1 MLKKAKIKRH
11 RLNPN
16 GVWLKHA
23 CKDTRLRFIVL
34 MGGASS
40 GKSYSVAQIFPILAF
55 LENTNHLVMRKVG
68 ASIDKTIYADFK
80 ASIHNSVLRWKRN
93 GEVEIEQPLSELCT
107 FKQNCIEFKCG
118 ARIDFSGLDDPEKIK
133 GISQYKR
140 VFLDE
145 LSEYDESDFKQIR
158 LRLRGMEGQQ
168 IISAF
173 NPISEEHWIKKHWL
187 DREQWND
194 VPMEI
199 DGIPKELCAVK
210 SVRMNSEKMI
220 LNPNTGEYDR
230 HAPDTIVIQSTY
242 LNNFWVVG
250 SPDGKYGYYD
260 QQAIAT
266 FENDRI
272 NDPDYYQV
280 YALGEWGHIRTGA
293 EFFPS
298 FSHGVVCGR
307 FKYNPELPIHI
318 SMDSNV
324 LPYVTATF
332 FQKEYK
338 PDDVQ
343 QVTQIDELPIES
355 PNNSA
360 RKAAKVIAKRLKEYG
375 YSDKVYL
382 HGDASG
388 KAANTIDC
396 ENRSFFDLVIDELER
411 EGFDVVDNIGKR
423 NPSVA
428 TTGEFINAVWDG
440 RVPGV
445 SIRIDDDCTVSI
457 DDYQAVQK
465 DENGAIA
472 KQKVTNPVTKQ
483 KYEAHGHCFVGDTL
497 VETDHGKVPIK
508 DVKIGDKVLTRFGY
522 STVYNSLCTSRNTQ
536 YFHVIVCGKTL
547 KCTYDHPIY
556 TTRGFLPAYQLKVGD
571 EVLILNNGNLC
582 IERLQRTT
590 VSSFI
595 AILTQNVR
603 AIGDTLKAGLKLT
616 ANGKKSHSTA
626 TFGLSSVAKFPK
638 VIMFTTLMGMSITIQ
653 STTLLCCLGLSTLS
667 IMVRTCLKSKRN
679 STNSNS
685 IQSEIKRQ
693 HGMGQKK
700 DLNGTRKTQRSRWQN
715 VNIGRTIAS
724 AVAKS
729 FRAVR
734 YKVANSAGIIAN
746 QSGEETKGLTM
757 WSALAQFAALNLLSI
772 STLGKSVVAGH
783 VPASIAGRADVY
795 DISVEDAEFI
805 ADDVLVHN
813 CTDTLRYIAH
823 DLLRQQYTDFSMGRK
838 RSLYSESEFNM
849 FNPSTEYDY
858 ERTAVYVIPSIGGLF
873 VLARLARV
881 GDRWHLTDVCR
892 RGVKGNE
899 EIERAVMSLP
909 ADQYMVECP
918 PAYFQMVRN
927 LRSSLGNVSVL
938 RMGADVRTRI
948 MATSDWV
955 RSHVRINPDMLGEA
969 EYGQFINDVLDY
981 SDTSSDDTVGASA
994 ALSGLARVIVRN
1006 GL

>member
-1 MLKKAKIKRH
+1 MKLERE
-11 RLNPN
+11 LFSPN
-16 GVWLKHA
+16 AFWLWRYTLDKSV
-23 CKDTRLRFIVL
+23 RFIVL
-34 MGGASS
+34 YGGSSS
-40 GKSYSVAQIFPILAF
+40 GKSFSVAQFFSILAF
-55 LENTNHLVMRKVG
+55 YEGCNMLVMRKVG
-68 ASIDKTIYADFK
+68 ASIEKTIYADFR
-80 ASIHNSVLRWKRN
+80 AAIN
-93 GEVEIEQPLSELCT
+93 GIDGLAECCR
-107 FKQNCIEFKCG
+107 FKQNSIVFNDGGK
-118 ARIDFSGLDDPEKIK
+118 IDFSGLDDPEKIK

-145 LSEYDESDFKQIR
+145 LSEYDETDFKQIR
-158 LRLRGMEGQQ
+158 LRLRGQEGQQ
-168 IISAF
+168 IVAAF
-173 NPISEEHWIKKHWL
+173 NPISEEHWIKKKWF
-187 DREQWND
+187 DRETWQD
-194 VPMEI
+194 IPMALTIGNETL
-199 DGIPKELCAVK
+199 PQELCAVK

-360 RKAAKVIAKRLKEYG
+360 RKAAKVIAGRLREYG

-388 KAANTIDC
+388 KAANTID
-396 ENRSFFDLVIDELER
+396 EQNRSFFDLVIDELEH
-411 EGFDVVDNIGKR
+411 EGFEVEDCIGNK

-445 SIRIDDDCTVSI
+445 AIRIDNDCTTSI

-483 KYEAHGHCFVGDTL
+483 KYEAHGH
-497 VETDHGKVPIK
+497 
-508 DVKIGDKVLTRFGY
+508 
-522 STVYNSLCTSRNTQ
+522 
-536 YFHVIVCGKTL
+536 
-547 KCTYDHPIY
+547 
-556 TTRGFLPAYQLKVGD
+556 
-571 EVLILNNGNLC
+571 
-582 IERLQRTT
+582 
-590 VSSFI
+590 VS
-595 AILTQNVR
+595 
-603 AIGDTLKAGLKLT
+603 D
-616 ANGKKSHSTA
+616 
-626 TFGLSSVAKFPK
+626 
-638 VIMFTTLMGMSITIQ
+638 
-653 STTLLCCLGLSTLS
+653 C
-667 IMVRTCLKSKRN
+667 
-679 STNSNS
+679 
-685 IQSEIKRQ
+685 
-693 HGMGQKK
+693 
-700 DLNGTRKTQRSRWQN
+700 
-715 VNIGRTIAS
+715 
-724 AVAKS
+724 
-729 FRAVR
+729 
-734 YKVANSAGIIAN
+734 
-746 QSGEETKGLTM
+746 
-757 WSALAQFAALNLLSI
+757 
-772 STLGKSVVAGH
+772 
-783 VPASIAGRADVY
+783 
-795 DISVEDAEFI
+795 
-805 ADDVLVHN
+805 
-813 CTDTLRYIAH
+813 LRYIAH

-873 VLARLARV
+873 ILARLARV

>member
-1 MLKKAKIKRH
+1 MKLERE
-11 RLNPN
+11 LFSPN
-16 GVWLKHA
+16 AFWLWRYTLDKSV
-23 CKDTRLRFIVL
+23 RFIVL
-34 MGGASS
+34 YGGSSS
-40 GKSYSVAQIFPILAF
+40 GKSFSVAQFFSILAF
-55 LENTNHLVMRKVG
+55 YEGCNMLVMRKVG
-68 ASIDKTIYADFK
+68 ASIEKTIYADFR
-80 ASIHNSVLRWKRN
+80 AAIN
-93 GEVEIEQPLSELCT
+93 GIDGLAECCR
-107 FKQNCIEFKCG
+107 FKQNSIVFNDGGK
-118 ARIDFSGLDDPEKIK
+118 IDFSGLDDPEKIK

-145 LSEYDESDFKQIR
+145 LSEYDETDFKQIR
-158 LRLRGMEGQQ
+158 LRLRGQEGQQ
-168 IISAF
+168 IVAAF
-173 NPISEEHWIKKHWL
+173 NPISEEHWIKKKWF
-187 DREQWND
+187 DRETWQD
-194 VPMEI
+194 IPMELTI
-199 DGIPKELCAVK
+199 GNETLPQELCAVK

-360 RKAAKVIAKRLKEYG
+360 RKAAKVIAGRLREYG

-388 KAANTIDC
+388 KAANTID
-396 ENRSFFDLVIDELER
+396 EQNRSFFDLVIDELEH
-411 EGFDVVDNIGKR
+411 EGFEVEDCIGNK

-445 SIRIDDDCTVSI
+445 AIRIDNDCTTSI

-483 KYEAHGHCFVGDTL
+483 KYEAHGH
-497 VETDHGKVPIK
+497 
-508 DVKIGDKVLTRFGY
+508 
-522 STVYNSLCTSRNTQ
+522 
-536 YFHVIVCGKTL
+536 
-547 KCTYDHPIY
+547 
-556 TTRGFLPAYQLKVGD
+556 
-571 EVLILNNGNLC
+571 
-582 IERLQRTT
+582 
-590 VSSFI
+590 
-595 AILTQNVR
+595 
-603 AIGDTLKAGLKLT
+603 
-616 ANGKKSHSTA
+616 
-626 TFGLSSVAKFPK
+626 VA
-638 VIMFTTLMGMSITIQ
+638 
-653 STTLLCCLGLSTLS
+653 
-667 IMVRTCLKSKRN
+667 
-679 STNSNS
+679 
-685 IQSEIKRQ
+685 
-693 HGMGQKK
+693 
-700 DLNGTRKTQRSRWQN
+700 
-715 VNIGRTIAS
+715 
-724 AVAKS
+724 
-729 FRAVR
+729 
-734 YKVANSAGIIAN
+734 
-746 QSGEETKGLTM
+746 
-757 WSALAQFAALNLLSI
+757 
-772 STLGKSVVAGH
+772 
-783 VPASIAGRADVY
+783 
-795 DISVEDAEFI
+795 
-805 ADDVLVHN
+805 
-813 CTDTLRYIAH
+813 DTLRYICA
-823 DLLRQQYTDFSMGRK
+823 DLLRAQYTEFSMGRK
-838 RSLYSESEFNM
+838 RSIYSEGEFKF

-858 ERTAVYVIPSIGGLF
+858 ERTEVYVIPSIGGLF
-873 VLARLARV
+873 VIARLARV

-909 ADQYMVECP
+909 ADQYMVECQ

>member
-1 MLKKAKIKRH
+1 MKLERE
-11 RLNPN
+11 LFSPN
-16 GVWLKHA
+16 AFWLWRYTLDKSV
-23 CKDTRLRFIVL
+23 RFIVL
-34 MGGASS
+34 YGGSS
-40 GKSYSVAQIFPILAF
+40 SAKSFSVAQFFAILAF
-55 LENTNHLVMRKVG
+55 YEGCNMLVMRKVG
-68 ASIDKTIYADFK
+68 ASIEKTIYADFK
-80 ASIHNSVLRWKRN
+80 AAIN
-93 GEVEIEQPLSELCT
+93 GIDGLAECCR
-107 FKQNCIEFKCG
+107 FKQNSIVFNDGGK
-118 ARIDFSGLDDPEKIK
+118 IDFSGLDDPEKIK

-145 LSEYDESDFKQIR
+145 LSEYDETDFKQIR
-158 LRLRGMEGQQ
+158 LRLRGQEGQQ
-168 IISAF
+168 IVAAF
-173 NPISEEHWIKKHWL
+173 NPISEEHWIKKKWF
-187 DREQWND
+187 DRETWQD
-194 VPMEI
+194 IPMALTIGNETL
-199 DGIPKELCAVK
+199 PQELCAVK

-388 KAANTIDC
+388 KAANTIDS

-411 EGFDVVDNIGKR
+411 EGFVVVDNIGKR

-445 SIRIDDDCTVSI
+445 SIRIDNDCTVSI

-483 KYEAHGHCFVGDTL
+483 KYEAHGH
-497 VETDHGKVPIK
+497 
-508 DVKIGDKVLTRFGY
+508 
-522 STVYNSLCTSRNTQ
+522 
-536 YFHVIVCGKTL
+536 
-547 KCTYDHPIY
+547 
-556 TTRGFLPAYQLKVGD
+556 
-571 EVLILNNGNLC
+571 
-582 IERLQRTT
+582 
-590 VSSFI
+590 
-595 AILTQNVR
+595 
-603 AIGDTLKAGLKLT
+603 
-616 ANGKKSHSTA
+616 
-626 TFGLSSVAKFPK
+626 
-638 VIMFTTLMGMSITIQ
+638 
-653 STTLLCCLGLSTLS
+653 
-667 IMVRTCLKSKRN
+667 
-679 STNSNS
+679 
-685 IQSEIKRQ
+685 
-693 HGMGQKK
+693 
-700 DLNGTRKTQRSRWQN
+700 
-715 VNIGRTIAS
+715 
-724 AVAKS
+724 
-729 FRAVR
+729 
-734 YKVANSAGIIAN
+734 
-746 QSGEETKGLTM
+746 
-757 WSALAQFAALNLLSI
+757 I
-772 STLGKSVVAGH
+772 S
-783 VPASIAGRADVY
+783 D
-795 DISVEDAEFI
+795 
-805 ADDVLVHN
+805 
-813 CTDTLRYIAH
+813 CLRYIAH

>member
-1 MLKKAKIKRH
+1 MKLERE
-11 RLNPN
+11 LFSPN
-16 GVWLKHA
+16 AFWLWRYTLDKSV
-23 CKDTRLRFIVL
+23 RFIVL
-34 MGGASS
+34 YGGSSS
-40 GKSYSVAQIFPILAF
+40 GKSFSVAQFFAILAF
-55 LENTNHLVMRKVG
+55 YEGCNMLVMRKVG
-68 ASIDKTIYADFK
+68 ASIEKTIYADFR
-80 ASIHNSVLRWKRN
+80 AAIN
-93 GEVEIEQPLSELCT
+93 GIDGLAECCR
-107 FKQNCIEFKCG
+107 FKQNSIVFNDGGK
-118 ARIDFSGLDDPEKIK
+118 IDFSGLDDPEKIK

-145 LSEYDESDFKQIR
+145 LSEYDETDFKQIR
-158 LRLRGMEGQQ
+158 LRLRGQEGQQ
-168 IISAF
+168 IVAAF
-173 NPISEEHWIKKHWL
+173 NPISEEHWIKKKWF
-187 DREQWND
+187 DRETWHD
-194 VPMEI
+194 IPMALTIGNETL
-199 DGIPKELCAVK
+199 PQELCAVK

-307 FKYNPELPIHI
+307 FKYNHELPIHI

-388 KAANTIDC
+388 KAANTID
-396 ENRSFFDLVIDELER
+396 EQNRSFFDLVIDELEH
-411 EGFDVVDNIGKR
+411 EGFEVEDCIGNK

-483 KYEAHGHCFVGDTL
+483 KYEAHGH
-497 VETDHGKVPIK
+497 
-508 DVKIGDKVLTRFGY
+508 
-522 STVYNSLCTSRNTQ
+522 
-536 YFHVIVCGKTL
+536 
-547 KCTYDHPIY
+547 
-556 TTRGFLPAYQLKVGD
+556 
-571 EVLILNNGNLC
+571 
-582 IERLQRTT
+582 
-590 VSSFI
+590 VS
-595 AILTQNVR
+595 
-603 AIGDTLKAGLKLT
+603 D
-616 ANGKKSHSTA
+616 
-626 TFGLSSVAKFPK
+626 
-638 VIMFTTLMGMSITIQ
+638 
-653 STTLLCCLGLSTLS
+653 C
-667 IMVRTCLKSKRN
+667 
-679 STNSNS
+679 
-685 IQSEIKRQ
+685 
-693 HGMGQKK
+693 
-700 DLNGTRKTQRSRWQN
+700 
-715 VNIGRTIAS
+715 
-724 AVAKS
+724 
-729 FRAVR
+729 
-734 YKVANSAGIIAN
+734 
-746 QSGEETKGLTM
+746 
-757 WSALAQFAALNLLSI
+757 
-772 STLGKSVVAGH
+772 
-783 VPASIAGRADVY
+783 
-795 DISVEDAEFI
+795 
-805 ADDVLVHN
+805 
-813 CTDTLRYIAH
+813 LRYIAH

-873 VLARLARV
+873 ILARLARV

-938 RMGADVRTRI
+938 RMGANVRERI

-981 SDTSSDDTVGASA
+981 SDTSSDDTLGASA

>member
-1 MLKKAKIKRH
+1 MKLERE
-11 RLNPN
+11 LFSPN
-16 GVWLKHA
+16 AFWLWRYTL
-23 CKDTRLRFIVL
+23 DNSVRFIVL
-34 MGGASS
+34 YGGSSS
-40 GKSYSVAQIFPILAF
+40 GKSFSVAQFFAILAF
-55 LENTNHLVMRKVG
+55 YEGCNMLVMRKVG
-68 ASIDKTIYADFK
+68 ASIEKTIYADFR
-80 ASIHNSVLRWKRN
+80 AAIN
-93 GEVEIEQPLSELCT
+93 GIDGLAECCR
-107 FKQNCIEFKCG
+107 FKQNSIVFNDGGK
-118 ARIDFSGLDDPEKIK
+118 IDFSGLDDPEKIK

-145 LSEYDESDFKQIR
+145 LSEYDETDFKQIR
-158 LRLRGMEGQQ
+158 LRLRGQEGQQ
-168 IISAF
+168 IVAAF
-173 NPISEEHWIKKHWL
+173 NPISEEHWIKKKWF
-187 DREQWND
+187 DRETWHD
-194 VPMEI
+194 IPMALTIGNETL
-199 DGIPKELCAVK
+199 PQELCAVK

-396 ENRSFFDLVIDELER
+396 ENRSFFDLVIDELEH
-411 EGFDVVDNIGKR
+411 EGFEVEDCIGKR

-445 SIRIDDDCTVSI
+445 SIRIDNDCTVSI

-483 KYEAHGHCFVGDTL
+483 KYEAHGH
-497 VETDHGKVPIK
+497 
-508 DVKIGDKVLTRFGY
+508 
-522 STVYNSLCTSRNTQ
+522 
-536 YFHVIVCGKTL
+536 
-547 KCTYDHPIY
+547 
-556 TTRGFLPAYQLKVGD
+556 
-571 EVLILNNGNLC
+571 
-582 IERLQRTT
+582 
-590 VSSFI
+590 
-595 AILTQNVR
+595 
-603 AIGDTLKAGLKLT
+603 
-616 ANGKKSHSTA
+616 
-626 TFGLSSVAKFPK
+626 VA
-638 VIMFTTLMGMSITIQ
+638 
-653 STTLLCCLGLSTLS
+653 
-667 IMVRTCLKSKRN
+667 
-679 STNSNS
+679 
-685 IQSEIKRQ
+685 
-693 HGMGQKK
+693 
-700 DLNGTRKTQRSRWQN
+700 
-715 VNIGRTIAS
+715 
-724 AVAKS
+724 
-729 FRAVR
+729 
-734 YKVANSAGIIAN
+734 
-746 QSGEETKGLTM
+746 
-757 WSALAQFAALNLLSI
+757 
-772 STLGKSVVAGH
+772 
-783 VPASIAGRADVY
+783 
-795 DISVEDAEFI
+795 
-805 ADDVLVHN
+805 
-813 CTDTLRYIAH
+813 DTLRYIAH

-899 EIERAVMSLP
+899 EIEQAVMSLP
-909 ADQYMVECP
+909 ADQYMVECQ

-938 RMGADVRTRI
+938 RMGADVRERI

>member
-1 MLKKAKIKRH
+1 MKLERE
-11 RLNPN
+11 LFSPN
-16 GVWLKHA
+16 AFWLWRYTLDKSV
-23 CKDTRLRFIVL
+23 RFIVL
-34 MGGASS
+34 YGGSSS
-40 GKSYSVAQIFPILAF
+40 GKSFSVAQFFSILAF
-55 LENTNHLVMRKVG
+55 YEGCNMLVMRKVG
-68 ASIDKTIYADFK
+68 ASIEKTIYADFR
-80 ASIHNSVLRWKRN
+80 AAIN
-93 GEVEIEQPLSELCT
+93 GIDGLAECCR
-107 FKQNCIEFKCG
+107 FKQNSIVFNDGGK
-118 ARIDFSGLDDPEKIK
+118 IDFSGLDDPEKIK

-145 LSEYDESDFKQIR
+145 LSEYDETDFKQIR
-158 LRLRGMEGQQ
+158 LRLRGQEGQQ
-168 IISAF
+168 IVAAF
-173 NPISEEHWIKKHWL
+173 NPISEEHWIKKKWF
-187 DREQWND
+187 DRETWHD
-194 VPMEI
+194 IPMALTIGNETL
-199 DGIPKELCAVK
+199 PQELCAVK

-388 KAANTIDC
+388 KAANTID
-396 ENRSFFDLVIDELER
+396 EQNRSFFDLVIDELER
-411 EGFDVVDNIGKR
+411 EGFVVVDNIGKR

-445 SIRIDDDCTVSI
+445 SIRIDNDCTVSI

-483 KYEAHGHCFVGDTL
+483 KYEAHGH
-497 VETDHGKVPIK
+497 
-508 DVKIGDKVLTRFGY
+508 
-522 STVYNSLCTSRNTQ
+522 
-536 YFHVIVCGKTL
+536 
-547 KCTYDHPIY
+547 
-556 TTRGFLPAYQLKVGD
+556 
-571 EVLILNNGNLC
+571 
-582 IERLQRTT
+582 
-590 VSSFI
+590 VS
-595 AILTQNVR
+595 
-603 AIGDTLKAGLKLT
+603 D
-616 ANGKKSHSTA
+616 
-626 TFGLSSVAKFPK
+626 
-638 VIMFTTLMGMSITIQ
+638 
-653 STTLLCCLGLSTLS
+653 C
-667 IMVRTCLKSKRN
+667 
-679 STNSNS
+679 
-685 IQSEIKRQ
+685 
-693 HGMGQKK
+693 
-700 DLNGTRKTQRSRWQN
+700 
-715 VNIGRTIAS
+715 
-724 AVAKS
+724 
-729 FRAVR
+729 
-734 YKVANSAGIIAN
+734 
-746 QSGEETKGLTM
+746 
-757 WSALAQFAALNLLSI
+757 
-772 STLGKSVVAGH
+772 
-783 VPASIAGRADVY
+783 
-795 DISVEDAEFI
+795 
-805 ADDVLVHN
+805 
-813 CTDTLRYIAH
+813 LRYIAH

-838 RSLYSESEFNM
+838 RSLYSESEFKM

-873 VLARLARV
+873 ILARLARV

-955 RSHVRINPDMLGEA
+955 RSHVRINPDMLGDA

>member
-1 MLKKAKIKRH
+1 MKLERE
-11 RLNPN
+11 LFSPN
-16 GVWLKHA
+16 AFWLWRYTLDKSV
-23 CKDTRLRFIVL
+23 RFIVL
-34 MGGASS
+34 YGGSSS
-40 GKSYSVAQIFPILAF
+40 GKSFSVAQFFSILAF
-55 LENTNHLVMRKVG
+55 YEGCNMLVMRKVG
-68 ASIDKTIYADFK
+68 ASIEKTIYADFR
-80 ASIHNSVLRWKRN
+80 AAIN
-93 GEVEIEQPLSELCT
+93 GIDGLAECCR
-107 FKQNCIEFKCG
+107 FKQNSIVFNDGGK
-118 ARIDFSGLDDPEKIK
+118 IDFSGLDDPEKIK

-145 LSEYDESDFKQIR
+145 LSEYDETDFKQIR
-158 LRLRGMEGQQ
+158 LRLRGQEGQQ
-168 IISAF
+168 IVAAF
-173 NPISEEHWIKKHWL
+173 NPISEEHWIKKKWF
-187 DREQWND
+187 DRETWHD
-194 VPMEI
+194 IPMALTIGNETL
-199 DGIPKELCAVK
+199 PQELCAVK

-388 KAANTIDC
+388 KAANTID
-396 ENRSFFDLVIDELER
+396 EQNRSFFDLVIDELEH
-411 EGFDVVDNIGKR
+411 EGFEVEDCIGNK

-483 KYEAHGHCFVGDTL
+483 KYEAHGH
-497 VETDHGKVPIK
+497 
-508 DVKIGDKVLTRFGY
+508 
-522 STVYNSLCTSRNTQ
+522 
-536 YFHVIVCGKTL
+536 
-547 KCTYDHPIY
+547 
-556 TTRGFLPAYQLKVGD
+556 
-571 EVLILNNGNLC
+571 
-582 IERLQRTT
+582 
-590 VSSFI
+590 
-595 AILTQNVR
+595 
-603 AIGDTLKAGLKLT
+603 
-616 ANGKKSHSTA
+616 
-626 TFGLSSVAKFPK
+626 VA
-638 VIMFTTLMGMSITIQ
+638 
-653 STTLLCCLGLSTLS
+653 
-667 IMVRTCLKSKRN
+667 
-679 STNSNS
+679 
-685 IQSEIKRQ
+685 
-693 HGMGQKK
+693 
-700 DLNGTRKTQRSRWQN
+700 
-715 VNIGRTIAS
+715 
-724 AVAKS
+724 
-729 FRAVR
+729 
-734 YKVANSAGIIAN
+734 
-746 QSGEETKGLTM
+746 
-757 WSALAQFAALNLLSI
+757 
-772 STLGKSVVAGH
+772 
-783 VPASIAGRADVY
+783 
-795 DISVEDAEFI
+795 
-805 ADDVLVHN
+805 
-813 CTDTLRYIAH
+813 DTLRYIAH

-873 VLARLARV
+873 ILARLARV

>member
-1 MLKKAKIKRH
+1 MKLERE
-11 RLNPN
+11 LFSPN
-16 GVWLKHA
+16 AFWLWRYTLDKSV
-23 CKDTRLRFIVL
+23 RFIVL
-34 MGGASS
+34 YGGSSS
-40 GKSYSVAQIFPILAF
+40 GKSFSVAQFFAILAF
-55 LENTNHLVMRKVG
+55 YEGCNMLVMRKVG
-68 ASIDKTIYADFK
+68 ASIEKTIYADFK
-80 ASIHNSVLRWKRN
+80 AAIN
-93 GEVEIEQPLSELCT
+93 GIDGLAECCR
-107 FKQNCIEFKCG
+107 FKQNSIVFNDGGK
-118 ARIDFSGLDDPEKIK
+118 IDFSGLDDPEKIK

-145 LSEYDESDFKQIR
+145 LSEYDETDFKQIR
-158 LRLRGMEGQQ
+158 LRLRGQEGQQ
-168 IISAF
+168 IVAAF
-173 NPISEEHWIKKHWL
+173 NPISEEHWIKKKWF
-187 DREQWND
+187 DRETWQD
-194 VPMEI
+194 IPMALTIGNESL
-199 DGIPKELCAVK
+199 PQELCAVK

-388 KAANTIDC
+388 KAANTIDS

-483 KYEAHGHCFVGDTL
+483 KYEAHGH
-497 VETDHGKVPIK
+497 
-508 DVKIGDKVLTRFGY
+508 
-522 STVYNSLCTSRNTQ
+522 
-536 YFHVIVCGKTL
+536 
-547 KCTYDHPIY
+547 
-556 TTRGFLPAYQLKVGD
+556 
-571 EVLILNNGNLC
+571 
-582 IERLQRTT
+582 
-590 VSSFI
+590 VS
-595 AILTQNVR
+595 
-603 AIGDTLKAGLKLT
+603 D
-616 ANGKKSHSTA
+616 
-626 TFGLSSVAKFPK
+626 
-638 VIMFTTLMGMSITIQ
+638 
-653 STTLLCCLGLSTLS
+653 C
-667 IMVRTCLKSKRN
+667 
-679 STNSNS
+679 
-685 IQSEIKRQ
+685 
-693 HGMGQKK
+693 
-700 DLNGTRKTQRSRWQN
+700 
-715 VNIGRTIAS
+715 
-724 AVAKS
+724 
-729 FRAVR
+729 
-734 YKVANSAGIIAN
+734 
-746 QSGEETKGLTM
+746 
-757 WSALAQFAALNLLSI
+757 
-772 STLGKSVVAGH
+772 
-783 VPASIAGRADVY
+783 
-795 DISVEDAEFI
+795 
-805 ADDVLVHN
+805 
-813 CTDTLRYIAH
+813 LRYIAH

>member
-68 ASIDKTIYADFK
+68 ASIEKTIYADFK

-93 GEVEIEQPLSELCT
+93 GEVEIEQPLAELCT

-145 LSEYDESDFKQIR
+145 LSEYDEIDFKQIR

-307 FKYNPELPIHI
+307 FKYNHELPIHI

-411 EGFDVVDNIGKR
+411 EGFVVVDNIGKR

-483 KYEAHGHCFVGDTL
+483 KYEAHGH
-497 VETDHGKVPIK
+497 
-508 DVKIGDKVLTRFGY
+508 
-522 STVYNSLCTSRNTQ
+522 
-536 YFHVIVCGKTL
+536 
-547 KCTYDHPIY
+547 
-556 TTRGFLPAYQLKVGD
+556 
-571 EVLILNNGNLC
+571 
-582 IERLQRTT
+582 
-590 VSSFI
+590 VS
-595 AILTQNVR
+595 
-603 AIGDTLKAGLKLT
+603 D
-616 ANGKKSHSTA
+616 
-626 TFGLSSVAKFPK
+626 
-638 VIMFTTLMGMSITIQ
+638 
-653 STTLLCCLGLSTLS
+653 C
-667 IMVRTCLKSKRN
+667 
-679 STNSNS
+679 
-685 IQSEIKRQ
+685 
-693 HGMGQKK
+693 
-700 DLNGTRKTQRSRWQN
+700 
-715 VNIGRTIAS
+715 
-724 AVAKS
+724 
-729 FRAVR
+729 
-734 YKVANSAGIIAN
+734 
-746 QSGEETKGLTM
+746 
-757 WSALAQFAALNLLSI
+757 
-772 STLGKSVVAGH
+772 
-783 VPASIAGRADVY
+783 
-795 DISVEDAEFI
+795 
-805 ADDVLVHN
+805 
-813 CTDTLRYIAH
+813 LRYIAH

-873 VLARLARV
+873 ILARLARV

-938 RMGADVRTRI
+938 RMGADVRERI

>member
-1 MLKKAKIKRH
+1 MKLERE
-11 RLNPN
+11 LFSPN
-16 GVWLKHA
+16 AFWLWRYTLDKSV
-23 CKDTRLRFIVL
+23 RFIVL
-34 MGGASS
+34 YGGSSS
-40 GKSYSVAQIFPILAF
+40 GKSFSVAQFFSILAF
-55 LENTNHLVMRKVG
+55 YEGCNMLVMRKVG
-68 ASIDKTIYADFK
+68 ASIEKTIYADFR
-80 ASIHNSVLRWKRN
+80 AAIN
-93 GEVEIEQPLSELCT
+93 GIDGLAECCR
-107 FKQNCIEFKCG
+107 FKQNSIVFNDGGK
-118 ARIDFSGLDDPEKIK
+118 IDFSGLDDPEKIK

-145 LSEYDESDFKQIR
+145 LSEYDETDFKQIR
-158 LRLRGMEGQQ
+158 LRLRGQEGQQ
-168 IISAF
+168 IVAAF
-173 NPISEEHWIKKHWL
+173 NPISEEHWIKKKWF
-187 DREQWND
+187 DRETWHD
-194 VPMEI
+194 IPMALTIGNETL
-199 DGIPKELCAVK
+199 PQELCAVK

-396 ENRSFFDLVIDELER
+396 ENRSFFDLVIDELEC

-483 KYEAHGHCFVGDTL
+483 KYEAHGH
-497 VETDHGKVPIK
+497 
-508 DVKIGDKVLTRFGY
+508 
-522 STVYNSLCTSRNTQ
+522 
-536 YFHVIVCGKTL
+536 
-547 KCTYDHPIY
+547 
-556 TTRGFLPAYQLKVGD
+556 
-571 EVLILNNGNLC
+571 
-582 IERLQRTT
+582 
-590 VSSFI
+590 VS
-595 AILTQNVR
+595 
-603 AIGDTLKAGLKLT
+603 D
-616 ANGKKSHSTA
+616 
-626 TFGLSSVAKFPK
+626 
-638 VIMFTTLMGMSITIQ
+638 
-653 STTLLCCLGLSTLS
+653 C
-667 IMVRTCLKSKRN
+667 
-679 STNSNS
+679 
-685 IQSEIKRQ
+685 
-693 HGMGQKK
+693 
-700 DLNGTRKTQRSRWQN
+700 
-715 VNIGRTIAS
+715 
-724 AVAKS
+724 
-729 FRAVR
+729 
-734 YKVANSAGIIAN
+734 
-746 QSGEETKGLTM
+746 
-757 WSALAQFAALNLLSI
+757 
-772 STLGKSVVAGH
+772 
-783 VPASIAGRADVY
+783 
-795 DISVEDAEFI
+795 
-805 ADDVLVHN
+805 
-813 CTDTLRYIAH
+813 LRYIAH

-873 VLARLARV
+873 ILARLARV

-938 RMGADVRTRI
+938 RMGADVRERI

-969 EYGQFINDVLDY
+969 EYGQFVNDVLDY

>member
-1 MLKKAKIKRH
+1 MKLERE
-11 RLNPN
+11 LFSPN
-16 GVWLKHA
+16 AFWLWRYTLDKSV
-23 CKDTRLRFIVL
+23 RFIVL
-34 MGGASS
+34 YGGSSS
-40 GKSYSVAQIFPILAF
+40 GKSFSVAQFFAILAF
-55 LENTNHLVMRKVG
+55 YEGCNMLVMRKVG
-68 ASIDKTIYADFK
+68 ASIEKTIYADFR
-80 ASIHNSVLRWKRN
+80 AAIN
-93 GEVEIEQPLSELCT
+93 GIDGLAECCR
-107 FKQNCIEFKCG
+107 FKQNSIVFNDGGK
-118 ARIDFSGLDDPEKIK
+118 IDFSGLDDPEKIK

-145 LSEYDESDFKQIR
+145 LSEYDETDFKQIR
-158 LRLRGMEGQQ
+158 LRLRGQEGQQ
-168 IISAF
+168 IVAAF
-173 NPISEEHWIKKHWL
+173 NPISEEHWIKKKWF
-187 DREQWND
+187 DRETWHD
-194 VPMEI
+194 IPMALTIGNETL
-199 DGIPKELCAVK
+199 PQELCAVK

-360 RKAAKVIAKRLKEYG
+360 RKAAKVIAGRLREYG

-388 KAANTIDC
+388 KAANTID
-396 ENRSFFDLVIDELER
+396 EQNRSFFDLVIDELEH
-411 EGFDVVDNIGKR
+411 EGFEVEDCIGNK

-445 SIRIDDDCTVSI
+445 AIRIDNDCTTSI

-483 KYEAHGHCFVGDTL
+483 KYEAHGH
-497 VETDHGKVPIK
+497 
-508 DVKIGDKVLTRFGY
+508 
-522 STVYNSLCTSRNTQ
+522 
-536 YFHVIVCGKTL
+536 
-547 KCTYDHPIY
+547 
-556 TTRGFLPAYQLKVGD
+556 
-571 EVLILNNGNLC
+571 
-582 IERLQRTT
+582 
-590 VSSFI
+590 
-595 AILTQNVR
+595 
-603 AIGDTLKAGLKLT
+603 
-616 ANGKKSHSTA
+616 
-626 TFGLSSVAKFPK
+626 VA
-638 VIMFTTLMGMSITIQ
+638 
-653 STTLLCCLGLSTLS
+653 
-667 IMVRTCLKSKRN
+667 
-679 STNSNS
+679 
-685 IQSEIKRQ
+685 
-693 HGMGQKK
+693 
-700 DLNGTRKTQRSRWQN
+700 
-715 VNIGRTIAS
+715 
-724 AVAKS
+724 
-729 FRAVR
+729 
-734 YKVANSAGIIAN
+734 
-746 QSGEETKGLTM
+746 
-757 WSALAQFAALNLLSI
+757 
-772 STLGKSVVAGH
+772 
-783 VPASIAGRADVY
+783 
-795 DISVEDAEFI
+795 
-805 ADDVLVHN
+805 
-813 CTDTLRYIAH
+813 DTLRYICA
-823 DLLRQQYTDFSMGRK
+823 DLLRAQYTEFSMGRK
-838 RSLYSESEFNM
+838 RSIYSEGEFKF

-858 ERTAVYVIPSIGGLF
+858 ERTEVYVIPSIGGLF
-873 VLARLARV
+873 VIARLARV

-909 ADQYMVECP
+909 ADQYMVECQ

>member
-1 MLKKAKIKRH
+1 MKLERE
-11 RLNPN
+11 LFSPN
-16 GVWLKHA
+16 AFWLWRYTLDKSV
-23 CKDTRLRFIVL
+23 RFIVL
-34 MGGASS
+34 YGGSSS
-40 GKSYSVAQIFPILAF
+40 GKSFSVAQFFAILAF
-55 LENTNHLVMRKVG
+55 YEGCNMLVMRKVG
-68 ASIDKTIYADFK
+68 ASIEKTIYADFR
-80 ASIHNSVLRWKRN
+80 AAIN
-93 GEVEIEQPLSELCT
+93 GIDGLAECCR
-107 FKQNCIEFKCG
+107 FKQNSIVFNDGGK
-118 ARIDFSGLDDPEKIK
+118 IDFSGLDDPEKIK

-145 LSEYDESDFKQIR
+145 LSEYDETDFKQIR
-158 LRLRGMEGQQ
+158 LRLRGQEGQQ
-168 IISAF
+168 IVAAF
-173 NPISEEHWIKKHWL
+173 NPISEEHWIKKKWF
-187 DREQWND
+187 DRETWQD
-194 VPMEI
+194 IPMALTIGNETL
-199 DGIPKELCAVK
+199 PQELCAVK

-360 RKAAKVIAKRLKEYG
+360 RNAAKVIAKRLKEYG

-388 KAANTIDC
+388 KAANTID
-396 ENRSFFDLVIDELER
+396 EQNRSFFDLVIDELEH
-411 EGFDVVDNIGKR
+411 EGFEVEDCIGNK

-483 KYEAHGHCFVGDTL
+483 KYEAHGH
-497 VETDHGKVPIK
+497 
-508 DVKIGDKVLTRFGY
+508 
-522 STVYNSLCTSRNTQ
+522 
-536 YFHVIVCGKTL
+536 
-547 KCTYDHPIY
+547 
-556 TTRGFLPAYQLKVGD
+556 
-571 EVLILNNGNLC
+571 
-582 IERLQRTT
+582 
-590 VSSFI
+590 
-595 AILTQNVR
+595 
-603 AIGDTLKAGLKLT
+603 
-616 ANGKKSHSTA
+616 
-626 TFGLSSVAKFPK
+626 VA
-638 VIMFTTLMGMSITIQ
+638 
-653 STTLLCCLGLSTLS
+653 
-667 IMVRTCLKSKRN
+667 
-679 STNSNS
+679 
-685 IQSEIKRQ
+685 
-693 HGMGQKK
+693 
-700 DLNGTRKTQRSRWQN
+700 
-715 VNIGRTIAS
+715 
-724 AVAKS
+724 
-729 FRAVR
+729 
-734 YKVANSAGIIAN
+734 
-746 QSGEETKGLTM
+746 
-757 WSALAQFAALNLLSI
+757 
-772 STLGKSVVAGH
+772 
-783 VPASIAGRADVY
+783 
-795 DISVEDAEFI
+795 
-805 ADDVLVHN
+805 
-813 CTDTLRYIAH
+813 DTLRYIAH

-873 VLARLARV
+873 ILARLARV

>member
-1 MLKKAKIKRH
+1 MKLERE
-11 RLNPN
+11 LFSPN
-16 GVWLKHA
+16 AFWLWRYTLDKSV
-23 CKDTRLRFIVL
+23 RFIVL
-34 MGGASS
+34 YGGSSS
-40 GKSYSVAQIFPILAF
+40 GKSFSVAQFFSILAF
-55 LENTNHLVMRKVG
+55 YEGCNMLVMRKVG
-68 ASIDKTIYADFK
+68 ASIEKTIYADFR
-80 ASIHNSVLRWKRN
+80 AAIN
-93 GEVEIEQPLSELCT
+93 GIDGLAECCR
-107 FKQNCIEFKCG
+107 FKQNSIVFNDGGK
-118 ARIDFSGLDDPEKIK
+118 IDFSGLDDPEKIK

-145 LSEYDESDFKQIR
+145 LSEYDETDFKQIR
-158 LRLRGMEGQQ
+158 LRLRGQEGQQ
-168 IISAF
+168 IVAAF
-173 NPISEEHWIKKHWL
+173 NPISEEHWIKKKWF
-187 DREQWND
+187 DRETWQD
-194 VPMEI
+194 IPMALTIGNETL
-199 DGIPKELCAVK
+199 PQELCAVK

-388 KAANTIDC
+388 KAANTIDS

-411 EGFDVVDNIGKR
+411 EGFVVVDNIGKR

-445 SIRIDDDCTVSI
+445 SIRIDNDCTVSI

-483 KYEAHGHCFVGDTL
+483 KYEAHGH
-497 VETDHGKVPIK
+497 
-508 DVKIGDKVLTRFGY
+508 
-522 STVYNSLCTSRNTQ
+522 
-536 YFHVIVCGKTL
+536 
-547 KCTYDHPIY
+547 
-556 TTRGFLPAYQLKVGD
+556 
-571 EVLILNNGNLC
+571 
-582 IERLQRTT
+582 
-590 VSSFI
+590 
-595 AILTQNVR
+595 
-603 AIGDTLKAGLKLT
+603 
-616 ANGKKSHSTA
+616 
-626 TFGLSSVAKFPK
+626 VA
-638 VIMFTTLMGMSITIQ
+638 
-653 STTLLCCLGLSTLS
+653 
-667 IMVRTCLKSKRN
+667 
-679 STNSNS
+679 
-685 IQSEIKRQ
+685 
-693 HGMGQKK
+693 
-700 DLNGTRKTQRSRWQN
+700 
-715 VNIGRTIAS
+715 
-724 AVAKS
+724 
-729 FRAVR
+729 
-734 YKVANSAGIIAN
+734 
-746 QSGEETKGLTM
+746 
-757 WSALAQFAALNLLSI
+757 
-772 STLGKSVVAGH
+772 
-783 VPASIAGRADVY
+783 
-795 DISVEDAEFI
+795 
-805 ADDVLVHN
+805 
-813 CTDTLRYIAH
+813 DTLRYIAH

-981 SDTSSDDTVGASA
+981 SDTSSDDTLGASA

>member
-1 MLKKAKIKRH
+1 MKLERE
-11 RLNPN
+11 LFSPN
-16 GVWLKHA
+16 AFWLWRYTLDKSV
-23 CKDTRLRFIVL
+23 RFIVL
-34 MGGASS
+34 YGGSS
-40 GKSYSVAQIFPILAF
+40 SAKSFSVAQFFAILAF
-55 LENTNHLVMRKVG
+55 YEGCNMLVMRKVG
-68 ASIDKTIYADFK
+68 ASIEKTIYADFK
-80 ASIHNSVLRWKRN
+80 AAIN
-93 GEVEIEQPLSELCT
+93 GIDGLAECCR
-107 FKQNCIEFKCG
+107 FKQNSIVFNDGGK
-118 ARIDFSGLDDPEKIK
+118 IDFSGLDDPEKIK

-145 LSEYDESDFKQIR
+145 LSEYDETDFKQIR
-158 LRLRGMEGQQ
+158 LRLRGQEGQQ
-168 IISAF
+168 IVAAF
-173 NPISEEHWIKKHWL
+173 NPISAEHWIKKKWF
-187 DREQWND
+187 DRETWQD
-194 VPMEI
+194 IPMALTIGNETL
-199 DGIPKELCAVK
+199 PQELCAVK

-388 KAANTIDC
+388 KAANTIDS

-411 EGFDVVDNIGKR
+411 KGFVVVDNIGKR

-445 SIRIDDDCTVSI
+445 SIRIDNDCTVSI

-472 KQKVTNPVTKQ
+472 KMKVTNPVTKQ
-483 KYEAHGHCFVGDTL
+483 KYEPHAH
-497 VETDHGKVPIK
+497 
-508 DVKIGDKVLTRFGY
+508 
-522 STVYNSLCTSRNTQ
+522 
-536 YFHVIVCGKTL
+536 
-547 KCTYDHPIY
+547 
-556 TTRGFLPAYQLKVGD
+556 
-571 EVLILNNGNLC
+571 
-582 IERLQRTT
+582 
-590 VSSFI
+590 
-595 AILTQNVR
+595 
-603 AIGDTLKAGLKLT
+603 
-616 ANGKKSHSTA
+616 
-626 TFGLSSVAKFPK
+626 
-638 VIMFTTLMGMSITIQ
+638 
-653 STTLLCCLGLSTLS
+653 
-667 IMVRTCLKSKRN
+667 
-679 STNSNS
+679 
-685 IQSEIKRQ
+685 
-693 HGMGQKK
+693 
-700 DLNGTRKTQRSRWQN
+700 
-715 VNIGRTIAS
+715 
-724 AVAKS
+724 
-729 FRAVR
+729 
-734 YKVANSAGIIAN
+734 
-746 QSGEETKGLTM
+746 
-757 WSALAQFAALNLLSI
+757 I
-772 STLGKSVVAGH
+772 S
-783 VPASIAGRADVY
+783 
-795 DISVEDAEFI
+795 
-805 ADDVLVHN
+805 
-813 CTDTLRYIAH
+813 DTLRYVVY

-838 RSLYSESEFNM
+838 RSLYSESEFKM

-899 EIERAVMSLP
+899 EIEQAVMSLP

-994 ALSGLARVIVRN
+994 ALSGLARIIVRN